1 MLARLGIV
9 ATVVAAVVATAAG
22 AASVPVFGGCTSK
35 VRVRPASIVM
45 ACGDGNFY
53 VTRIRWTR
61 WTAHS
66 AAGTGTG
73 HLNDCRP
80 DCADGHFHAYRVAV
94 TLSAPLRCAGLNEFS
109 RLGWRFVAVAT
120 GRMLCLQRSRGLL
133 GLGSPVGRRDRSCD
147 TAQ

>member
-109 RLGWRFVAVAT
+109 RLGWRFVAAAPP
-120 GRMLCLQRSRGLL
+120 GSRRA
-133 GLGSPVGRRDRSCD
+133 GSETFSCRWRRVRPRG
-147 TAQ
+147 